1 MVPGV
6 AVAALAL
13 LGLGCTGQ
21 VGDGGAAGGS
31 PSGGSPSQPGGGKPG
46 GGPGGPAQPGGG
58 PAPSTGTVPPVA
70 MPGPDG
76 VIDSAGPYALR
87 RLTLLEY
94 QNTLRDLLGVTITD
108 DDKKGF
114 GQDQVVSGGF
124 GSGAGIVTSVD
135 SRNLLDTS
143 GKLAGSAVGDM
154 GKLMPSGC
162 AAPAAGAQQEES
174 CITKW
179 LQEFGARVFRR
190 PMTTD
195 EANGLVGLFKK
206 LRGSDVGAP
215 YNEAVQDLLQ
225 AMLQS
230 PQFLYRWELVGEP
243 IKDGHLIKFGP
254 YEIASRLSYF
264 LWATMPDDQLFQAAK
279 AGTLDKPEQIAAQ
292 AERMLKDERAK
303 SAMRDFHMQWLGIY
317 GMDELEKGE
326 IYKTFSPEVAKAML
340 AETNAFIDSILTGS
354 GKLEDL
360 LTSNKSFV
368 TGALATHYGAT
379 GVTGAD
385 LKPADLNP
393 AQRAGI
399 LTHGS
404 FLTKHSKE
412 VESFPI
418 IRGVYVLR
426 QVLCQEIPE
435 PQLELPP
442 APEQTPGTTTRKLYE
457 DFTAAAACS
466 ACHKQIN
473 GVGFAFEN
481 YDAVGGWRDK
491 EEGQTVDASGSL
503 QLASGAHSYKNAV
516 EFAKAISKAP
526 EVRDCVARNWMRA
539 LLRREEKPDE
549 GGSLKA
555 INEAFAA
562 SNHDV
567 RALLVAMT
575 KTRAFTHRNPG
586 N

>member
-6 AVAALAL
+6 ALAAVAL

-21 VGDGGAAGGS
+21 VGQGGPSGSSPGGS
-31 PSGGSPSQPGGGKPG
+31 PSTPGGKPSTGGGNGGSQPGGGN
-46 GGPGGPAQPGGG
+46 GPT
-58 PAPSTGTVPPVA
+58 TGTVPPA
-70 MPGPDG
+70 PMPGPDG
-76 VIDSAGPYALR
+76 VVDSAGPYALR
-87 RLTLLEY
+87 RLTRLEY
-94 QNTLRDLLGVTITD
+94 QNSLRDLLGVTISD
-108 DDKKGF
+108 DDKRGF
-114 GQDQVVSGGF
+114 AVDSVVSGGF
-124 GSGAGIVTSVD
+124 SSGAGIVTSVD
-135 SRNLLDTS
+135 SRQLLDVSTKLADAAMADL
-143 GKLAGSAVGDM
+143 GKLLPA
-154 GKLMPSGC
+154 GC
-162 AAPAAGAQQEES
+162 AAPAANAEQG

-179 LQEFGARVFRR
+179 LQEFGLRAFRR
-190 PMTTD
+190 PPTD
-195 EANGLVGLFKK
+195 MEISGLTGLFTK
-206 LRGSDVGAP
+206 LRSAEVGAP
-215 YNEAVQDLLQ
+215 WGEAVHDVLL

-254 YEIASRLSYF
+254 YEVASRLSYF
-264 LWATMPDDQLFQAAK
+264 LWATMPDDDLFQAAK
-279 AGTLDKPEQIAAQ
+279 SGGLDRPEQIAAQ
-292 AERMLKDERAK
+292 ADRMLKDERAK
-303 SAMRDFHMQWLGIY
+303 AGMRDFHMQWLDIY
-317 GMDELEKGE
+317 GMDQLEKGE

-340 AETNAFIDSILTGS
+340 AETSAFVDSILTGS
-354 GKLEDL
+354 GKLEEL

-368 TGALATHYGAT
+368 NGPLATHYGAT
-379 GVTGAD
+379 GVTGD
-385 LKPADLNP
+385 VLQKADLNP

-399 LTHGS
+399 LTQGS

-418 IRGVYVLR
+418 IRGVHVLR

-435 PQLELPP
+435 PQIELPP
-442 APEQTPGTTTRKLYE
+442 APEQTPGVTTRKLYE

-466 ACHKQIN
+466 VCHKKIN

-503 QLASGAHSYKNAV
+503 DLASGAHNYKNGV
-516 EFAKAISKAP
+516 EFAKAIARTP
-526 EVRDCVARNWMRA
+526 EVRECVARNWMRA
-539 LLRREEKPDE
+539 LLRREERPDE

-562 SNHDV
+562 SDYDL
-567 RALLVAMT
+567 RALLVAIT
-575 KTRAFTHRNPG
+575 KTRAFTHRNPA